1 MNEPAELLLQL
12 QRDMNEGFQQV
23 YEKVDRRFDE
33 LRRKMDEDQEASTQL
48 RHSCQTKFH
57 EITVWIEGK
66 KLLNGHRKEES
77 KARWDKRLAFEVAL
91 LSTLGAFIIDLVMK
105 KLG

>member
-12 QRDMNEGFQQV
+12 QRDMTEGFEKV
-23 YEKVDRRFDE
+23 YEKVDRRFDD
-33 LRRKMDEDQEASTQL
+33 LRRKMDEDQEEAVQL
-48 RHSCQTKFH
+48 RRNCQTKFH
-57 EITVWIEGK
+57 EITLWIEGK

-77 KARWDKRLAFEVAL
+77 KARWDRRLAFEVAL
-91 LSTLGAFIIDLVMK
+91 LSTIGAFIINLVVK